1 MKPRSIAIVDC
12 DSFYFSVEAV
22 FNPKLREKPCVI
34 LSNNDGCVVALNK
47 IAKELGIKRGTPL
60 FQLKHLVDQQ
70 KLIALSSNY
79 PLYADFSDRVMN
91 ILSEF
96 SPEMERYSIDEA
108 FLSLDGFSRV
118 DTTGYAR
125 KIKDTVYQKLGIPV
139 CIGIGPSKTMAKVA
153 NRTAKK
159 NGSLNGVCN
168 LNDLTEDEVASLL
181 SRLDISDLWGI
192 GKRLA
197 DKLNVKGIYNALE
210 LKRADPEVMRQN
222 FSVVMERTIRELN
235 GISCIEIE
243 EIPSPKNQIVVSRSF
258 GQAVWEL
265 ESLSEAISNFTSR
278 AAEKMRIQGSF
289 AGSIQVFISTSRF
302 RDSEQQYAN
311 SVTIEIPAHTN
322 DTARLTSIAIWA
334 VKRIFRH
341 GYKYA
346 KAGVMLSELV
356 QDGKIQQDLFNSTQV
371 TVKSENLMAMVD
383 SINQKMGK
391 GTIRMASEGVA
402 HSWKM
407 KQGNVSP
414 RYTTCWNELLV
425 VD

>member
-1 MKPRSIAIVDC
+1 MKQRSIAIIDC

-47 IAKELGIKRGTPL
+47 IAKDLGIKRGTPL

-108 FLSLDGFSRV
+108 FLSLEGFSRV

-125 KIKDTVYQKLGIPV
+125 KIKGTVYRKLGIPV

-159 NGSLNGVCN
+159 NAYFNGVCN
-168 LNDLTEDEVASLL
+168 MNELTANEVDMIL
-181 SRLDISDLWGI
+181 SKLDISDIWGI
-192 GKRLA
+192 GNRLA
-197 DKLNVKGIYNALE
+197 ERLKLRGIHNALE
-210 LKRADPEVMRQN
+210 LKHADPEVMRQN

-235 GISCIEIE
+235 GVSCIDLE
-243 EIPSPKNQIVVSRSF
+243 EIASPKNQIVVSRSF
-258 GQAVWEL
+258 GEAVWEL
-265 ESLSEAISNFTSR
+265 ECLCEAISHFTSR
-278 AAEKMRIQGSF
+278 AAEKVRKQGSF
-289 AGSIQVFISTSRF
+289 AGAIQVFISTSRF
-302 RDSEQQYAN
+302 RGREQQYAN
-311 SVTIEIPAHTN
+311 SVTIKIPANTN
-322 DTARLTSIAIWA
+322 DTGRLTSIAIWG

-356 QDGKIQQDLFNSTQV
+356 QDGEIQQDLFSRTQA

-383 SINQKMGK
+383 SINKKMGK
-391 GTIRMASEGVA
+391 GTIRMASEGVGK
-402 HSWKM
+402 SWKM